1 MVLASMWAAL
11 SHCPRRART
20 SSPPRPLAVLVVANL
35 FDVSCAVMRVQQP
48 WIFFGCL
55 AAIAATRWPSRSRTS
70 P

>member
-1 MVLASMWAAL
+1 
-11 SHCPRRART
+11 
-20 SSPPRPLAVLVVANL
+20 VLVVANL